1 MIAAETGEAVVPVGV
16 DEGGVE
22 GGDERRGE
30 GGGDAIAVGP
40 CAEIEGSGEAV
51 GGGAG
56 GVFVEDDGE
65 TGDAAEAFA
74 TGGRGDP
81 DGGEVEGD
89 DADGADGVDGEA
101 DAAFRAESGEGWE
114 VGEVAGTGFAVGG
127 PEPADFGVAVEEGGE
142 FGDFEGFAPWEAEVF
157 VGEPETAGVIAE
169 AFAEFAVA
177 EDHAGFVEEEEL
189 GADEVVGEGGRA

>member
-1 MIAAETGEAVVPVGV
+1 MIVAETGEAIVPVGV
-16 DEGGVE
+16 NEGGVE
-22 GGDERRGE
+22 GGDERRRE

-101 DAAFRAESGEGWE
+101 DAAFCAESG
-114 VGEVAGTGFAVGG
+114 
-127 PEPADFGVAVEEGGE
+127 
-142 FGDFEGFAPWEAEVF
+142 
-157 VGEPETAGVIAE
+157 
-169 AFAEFAVA
+169 
-177 EDHAGFVEEEEL
+177 
-189 GADEVVGEGGRA
+189 